1 MKEQK
6 DAARLRLFLDGY
18 FLLLS
23 LCHSCVCQEYRW
35 YECSGEKNTLGVSVC
50 FSQQPLCPL
59 LLRHTLQ
66 GAAQLDV
73 DISDCIVVR
82 RAGVDT
88 LKLAVFVLINVAKCG
103 FGIGTLAREL
113 ISVDYYTQ
121 SRSTYC
127 IFAVLTLLGCT
138 ALLRFSI
145 HLSLSADERQEKH
158 LLPVEVVT
166 YRGEKRML

>member
-121 SRSTYC
+121 SRPTYC
-127 IFAVLTLLGCT
+127 VFSQCLPCWAVP
-138 ALLRFSI
+138 
-145 HLSLSADERQEKH
+145 LS
-158 LLPVEVVT
+158 
-166 YRGEKRML
+166 

>member
-1 MKEQK
+1 MDIFCYFPSVTAVFVKST
-6 DAARLRLFLDGY
+6 DGMNAR
-18 FLLLS
+18 
-23 LCHSCVCQEYRW
+23 EK
-35 YECSGEKNTLGVSVC
+35 KNTLGVSVC

-73 DISDCIVVR
+73 NISDCIVVR

-113 ISVDYYTQ
+113 ISVDYYTPTASLQ
-121 SRSTYC
+121 C
-127 IFAVLTLLGCT
+127 LPCWAVP
-138 ALLRFSI
+138 
-145 HLSLSADERQEKH
+145 LS
-158 LLPVEVVT
+158 
-166 YRGEKRML
+166 